1 MPFGRR
7 DKKPLFNKFKS
18 FIKYIY
24 SFSRTKKYIKL
35 SLKRMKGSPRD
46 LAAGLASGLAISFTP
61 FIGLHTLLAI
71 LLAWIIGASMASA
84 IIGTLFGNPWTFPFI
99 WYLTYELGQFLYQ
112 GLGSSYESFS
122 FGNIKTEVYTLLN
135 IIKNL
140 IIFANIQ
147 EIKLNLTKLNFIP
160 IMILGAIPFICVSW
174 FLSYFFF
181 YNILKSYKKRIIIG
195 KLR

>member
-61 FIGLHTLLAI
+61 FIGLHTLIAI
-71 LLAWIIGASMASA
+71 LLAWLRGACMAVA

-112 GLGSSYESFS
+112 GLGSNYEKFS
-122 FGNIKTEVYTLLN
+122 FGNIKTEIYTLLN
-135 IIKNL
+135 IIKHL
-140 IIFANIQ
+140 VIFANIQ
-147 EIKLNLTKLNFIP
+147 EIKLNLTKLNLIP
-160 IMILGAIPFICVSW
+160 VMTLGAIPFMFISW

-181 YNILKSYKKRIIIG
+181 YNIIRSNKIRIKKGKKR
-195 KLR
+195 

>member
-7 DKKPLFNKFKS
+7 DKKPLYKQFKS

-46 LAAGLASGLAISFTP
+46 LAAGLATGLAISFTP
-61 FIGLHTLLAI
+61 FIGLHALLAI
-71 LLAWIIGASMASA
+71 LLAWIIGASMAAA

-112 GLGSSYESFS
+112 GLGSNYEKFS

-135 IIKNL
+135 IVRHL

-147 EIKLNLTKLNFIP
+147 EIKLNLTKLNLIP
-160 IMILGAIPFICVSW
+160 IMTLGAIPFIFISW
-174 FLSYFFF
+174 FLSYLIFF
-181 YNILKSYKKRIIIG
+181 NILQSYKKRIKKG
-195 KLR
+195 KIR

>member
-7 DKKPLFNKFKS
+7 DKKPLYIQFKS

-24 SFSRTKKYIKL
+24 SFSRTKKYINL
-35 SLKRMKGSPRD
+35 SMKRMKGSPRD
-46 LAAGLASGLAISFTP
+46 LAAGLATGLAISFTP

-71 LLAWIIGASMASA
+71 LLAWIIGASMAAA

-112 GLGSSYESFS
+112 GLGSNYEKFS
-122 FGNIKTEVYTLLN
+122 FGNIKAEIYTLLN
-135 IIKNL
+135 IIKHL

-147 EIKLNLTKLNFIP
+147 EIKLNLENLNVIP
-160 IMILGAIPFICVSW
+160 IMALGSMPFVCISW
-174 FLSYFFF
+174 LVSYFFF
-181 YNILKSYKKRIIIG
+181 FNILKSYKKRSIKG
-195 KLR
+195 KKK

>member
-7 DKKPLFNKFKS
+7 DKKPLYSWFKS

-24 SFSRTKKYIKL
+24 SFSRTKKYINL

-46 LAAGLASGLAISFTP
+46 LAAGLATGLAISFTP
-61 FIGLHTLLAI
+61 FIGLHALLAI
-71 LLAWIIGASMASA
+71 LLAWIIGASMAAA

-112 GLGSSYESFS
+112 GLGSNYEKFS

-135 IIKNL
+135 IIKHL

-147 EIKLNLTKLNFIP
+147 EIKLNLENLNVIP
-160 IMILGAIPFICVSW
+160 IMTLGSMPFVFFSW
-174 FLSYFFF
+174 FVSYFFF
-181 YNILKSYKKRIIIG
+181 FNILKSYKKRMIKG
-195 KLR
+195 NKR

>member
-7 DKKPLFNKFKS
+7 NKKSKYIQFKT
-18 FIKYIY
+18 FIKAIF

-61 FIGLHTLLAI
+61 FIGLHALLAI

-112 GLGSSYESFS
+112 GLGSNYEKFS

-135 IIKNL
+135 IIRHL
-140 IIFANIQ
+140 IISANIQ
-147 EIKLNLTKLNFIP
+147 EIKLNLENLNVIP
-160 IMILGAIPFICVSW
+160 IMVLGSMPFVCISW
-174 FLSYFFF
+174 FVSYFFF
-181 YNILKSYKKRIIIG
+181 FNILKSYKKRSKKG
-195 KLR
+195 KKK

>member
-7 DKKPLFNKFKS
+7 DKNTLYNQFKS

-46 LAAGLASGLAISFTP
+46 LAAGLATGLAISFTP
-61 FIGLHTLLAI
+61 FIGLHTLIAI
-71 LLAWIIGASMASA
+71 LLAWIIGASMAAA

-112 GLGSSYESFS
+112 GLGSNYEKFS
-122 FGNIKTEVYTLLN
+122 FGNIKTEIYTLLN
-135 IIKNL
+135 IIKHL

-147 EIKLNLTKLNFIP
+147 EIKLNLTKLNLIP
-160 IMILGAIPFICVSW
+160 IMTLGAIPFICISW

-181 YNILKSYKKRIIIG
+181 YNILKSYRNRIIKG
-195 KLR
+195 NKR

>member
-7 DKKPLFNKFKS
+7 HKKSRYKQFKS
-18 FIKYIY
+18 FIKSIF

-61 FIGLHTLLAI
+61 FIGLHALLAI

-99 WYLTYELGQFLYQ
+99 WYLTFELGQFLHK
-112 GLGSSYESFS
+112 GLGSNYEVFS
-122 FGNIKTEVYTLLN
+122 FNNIKTEVFTLLN

-140 IIFANIQ
+140 IIFANLQ
-147 EIKLNLTKLNFIP
+147 EIKLNLAKLNVIP
-160 IMILGAIPFICVSW
+160 IMALGSIPCVFITW
-174 FLSYFFF
+174 FLSYFIFF
-181 YNILKSYKKRIIIG
+181 NILKSYKKRIIKGNI
-195 KLR
+195 R

>member
-7 DKKPLFNKFKS
+7 DKKPLYKQFKS
-18 FIKYIY
+18 FMRYIY
-24 SFSRTKKYIKL
+24 SFSRTKQYIKL
-35 SLKRMKGSPRD
+35 SLKRMKGSNRD
-46 LAAGLASGLAISFTP
+46 LAAGLATGLAISFTP

-71 LLAWIIGASMASA
+71 LLAWIIGASMAAA

-112 GLGSSYESFS
+112 GLGSDYETFS
-122 FGNIKTEVYTLLN
+122 FGNIKTEIYTLLN

-140 IIFANIQ
+140 IIFADIQ
-147 EIKLNLTKLNFIP
+147 EIKLNLVKLNVIP
-160 IMILGAIPFICVSW
+160 IMILGAIPFVCISW

-181 YNILKSYKKRIIIG
+181 YKIFKSYKKRIIKG
-195 KLR
+195 KKR

>member
-46 LAAGLASGLAISFTP
+46 LAAGLATGLAISFTP

-71 LLAWIIGASMASA
+71 LLAWIIGASMAAA

-112 GLGSSYESFS
+112 GLGSNYEEFS
-122 FGNIKTEVYTLLN
+122 FGNIKTEIYTLLN
-135 IIKNL
+135 IIRQL
-140 IIFANIQ
+140 IISANIQ
-147 EIKLNLTKLNFIP
+147 EIKLNIENLNVIP
-160 IMILGAIPFICVSW
+160 IMTLGSMPFVFFSW
-174 FLSYFFF
+174 FVSYFFF
-181 YNILKSYKKRIIIG
+181 FNILKPYKKRS
-195 KLR
+195 KKVKKK

>member
-7 DKKPLFNKFKS
+7 HKKPLYKQFKS
-18 FIKYIY
+18 FIKFIY

-46 LAAGLASGLAISFTP
+46 LAAGLATGLAISFTP
-61 FIGLHTLLAI
+61 FIGLHALLAI
-71 LLAWIIGASMASA
+71 LLAWIIGASMAAA

-112 GLGSSYESFS
+112 GLGSNYEKFS

-135 IIKNL
+135 IIKHL

-147 EIKLNLTKLNFIP
+147 EIRVSLAKLNLIP
-160 IMILGAIPFICVSW
+160 IMTLGAIPFIFISW

-181 YNILKSYKKRIIIG
+181 YNILKSYKIRIIKG
-195 KLR
+195 NKR

>member
-7 DKKPLFNKFKS
+7 DKKSLYKKFKS

-35 SLKRMKGSPRD
+35 RLKRIKGSPRD
-46 LAAGLASGLAISFTP
+46 LSAGLATGLAISFTP
-61 FIGLHTLLAI
+61 FIGLHTLLSI
-71 LLAWIIGASMASA
+71 LIAWLIGASMASA

-112 GLGSSYESFS
+112 GLGSNYEAFS

-140 IIFANIQ
+140 IIFANMQ
-147 EIKLNLTKLNFIP
+147 EIKLNLAKLNLIP
-160 IMILGAIPFICVSW
+160 IMVLGAIPFVCISW
-174 FLSYFFF
+174 FLSYVLFLK
-181 YNILKSYKKRIIIG
+181 ILKSYKKRIIIG
-195 KLR
+195 K